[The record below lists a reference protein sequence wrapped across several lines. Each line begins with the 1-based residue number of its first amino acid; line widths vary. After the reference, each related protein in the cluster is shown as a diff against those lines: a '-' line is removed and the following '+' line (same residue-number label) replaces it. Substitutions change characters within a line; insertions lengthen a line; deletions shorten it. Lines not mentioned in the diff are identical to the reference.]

1 MDQASDSEK
10 MENGASRRLSRKKS
24 SVSASRSFKLRSESL
39 NSLRLRRVF
48 DLFDKN
54 KDGLITVDEIKQALV
69 LLGLDDEEDDHNDDI
84 ELHSIVTS
92 FIKPGFHGL
101 AFDDFES
108 LHKSLHTTFF
118 FDCGDNDQFQDD
130 HDDVNHH
137 QQDQVESDLTEAF
150 KVFDSNGDGYISAT
164 ELQQVL
170 SKLGFPEAQQELHHI
185 QHMISSFD
193 DNHDGRVDFFEF
205 KHMMSRTLLLPS
217 A

>member
-1 MDQASDSEK
+1 MDQASNSEK
-10 MENGASRRLSRKKS
+10 MEKEASRRRLSRKKS

-69 LLGLDDEEDDHNDDI
+69 LLGLDEDKEDDHNNDDI

-92 FIKPGFHGL
+92 FIKPGYHGL

-108 LHKSLHTTFF
+108 LHNSLHTTFF
-118 FDCGDNDQFQDD
+118 FDCHDHNDHFQD
-130 HDDVNHH
+130 VTHH
-137 QQDQVESDLTEAF
+137 QQDQVESDLNEAF
-150 KVFDSNGDGYISAT
+150 KVFDSDGDGYISAT